1 MPEKRA
7 LCSSAGV
14 DLPGHA
20 PITGSEE
27 APFLR
32 AFPGKEF
39 LIIMLA
45 FRTIRAL

>member
-14 DLPGHA
+14 DLPGPT

-27 APFLR
+27 PPFLR
-32 AFPGKEF
+32 TFPGKEF

-45 FRTIRAL
+45 FRTCYAL